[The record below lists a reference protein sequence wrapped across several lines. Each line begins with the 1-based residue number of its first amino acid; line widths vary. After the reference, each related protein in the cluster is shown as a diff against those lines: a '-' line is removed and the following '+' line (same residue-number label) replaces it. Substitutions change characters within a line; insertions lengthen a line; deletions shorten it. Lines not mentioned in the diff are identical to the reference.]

1 MLIPIG
7 SDYATKVFGFATFGR
22 IYGMLTCI
30 SGIVNFSQS
39 GIDALTHGPLHGD
52 PTPINVAFAVFG
64 SAIGLILTVYV
75 YHQAHKYEVEQSDKP
90 EMSDP
95 QRLPL
100 IRESTAEYGT
110 VPGRDASQ
118 MV

>member
-1 MLIPIG
+1 
-7 SDYATKVFGFATFGR
+7 
-22 IYGMLTCI
+22 MLTCI
-30 SGIVNFSQS
+30 SGIINFSQS

-52 PTPINVAFAVFG
+52 PTPINIAFAVFG

-75 YHQAHKYEVEQSDKP
+75 YRQAQKYELEQSKP

-110 VPGRDASQ
+110 VPGRDPSH